1 MKIGY
6 SVPQNFMVDTMFP
19 YFDSN
24 LFLSIPSFR
33 PLPYCT
39 LKMACCN
46 NHRSSKA
53 QVIFEEAQQ
62 IIDSMRFPQQLR
74 DAMRK
79 AMGEVGTKDG
89 EERLTKL

>member
-1 MKIGY
+1 
-6 SVPQNFMVDTMFP
+6 MVDTMFP

-33 PLPYCT
+33 LPYCT

-46 NHRSSKA
+46 NHSSKA

-62 IIDSMRFPQQLR
+62 IIESMRFPQQLR

>member
-1 MKIGY
+1 
-6 SVPQNFMVDTMFP
+6 MVDTMFP

-24 LFLSIPSFR
+24 LFLSIPIFR
-33 PLPYCT
+33 PLAYCT
-39 LKMACCN
+39 LKMDCCN

-62 IIDSMRFPQQLR
+62 IIESMRFPQQLR

-79 AMGEVGTKDG
+79 AMAEVATDG
-89 EERLTKL
+89 EERLTKLWPAAVVTTCDN